1 MIKNTHQAV
10 KDYAEALK
18 QAQTVHRQ
26 AVAHIKANYVEGSE
40 LYKSAMQTAKT
51 TLTNATTQM
60 KDLCVQKV
68 KKDFEDV
75 RTAVRKAVAVT
86 PSAELLG
93 ILPLIKDGKMKE
105 AELQMF
111 LESFK
116 GNYMDM
122 KLLKDAMNEPFTT
135 VENVVEELNRL
146 EASVTEYFDTYAG
159 ESMES
164 ISYRNAMM
172 LNGSQIDAVDSLTDS
187 FLSLYAGK
195 ED

>member
-18 QAQTVHRQ
+18 QAQTVHKQ

-40 LYKSAMQTAKT
+40 LYNSAMQTAKT
-51 TLTNATTQM
+51 TLTNATTPM

-93 ILPLIKDGKMKE
+93 ILPLIRDGKMKE
-105 AELQMF
+105 AEIQMF

-135 VENVVEELNRL
+135 VENVVEELNQL
-146 EASVTEYFDTYAG
+146 EATVTEYFDTYSG
-159 ESMES
+159 ESMDR

-172 LNGSQIDAVDSLTDS
+172 LNGSQIEAVDSLTDS

-195 ED
+195 EV